1 MAQGRRPNRAR
12 LNHTTTARRAAGPH
26 PSRSPTMTTT
36 TKARKGRKAYDGPT
50 PEEKLAADLIALME
64 EGVNPWRRPWVG
76 HNGEHR
82 NLLTGHQY
90 RGGNPLLLEVGNL
103 SRGNSLPLW
112 MGAGQAKANGWMPAK
127 GSKAARIAQPRPVT
141 IEDENAQPG
150 EISSKARSFT
160 VYKLVPV
167 FNAADLVGVD
177 EASSAALARR
187 IDEATGNIEERPEP
201 ERLAHAEDVL
211 TAWQVKAKLGGA
223 MALYSPALD
232 LISLPEPRAFES
244 REHFA
249 ATWAHEAIHST
260 GHKDRLAR
268 NLSGAFGTPSY
279 AREELIAEMGS
290 AILCRRLQ
298 IGSELQDH
306 ASYLQAWVEVLK
318 EDPRAVLKALGAAKK
333 AADLIAPE
341 AAAEEQAA

>member
-1 MAQGRRPNRAR
+1 
-12 LNHTTTARRAAGPH
+12 
-26 PSRSPTMTTT
+26 MTTT
-36 TKARKGRKAYDGPT
+36 TRKGRKAYDGPT

-64 EGVNPWRRPWVG
+64 QGVNPWRRPWVG
-76 HNGEHR
+76 HQGEHR
-82 NLLTGHQY
+82 NLLTGHEY

-141 IEDENAQPG
+141 VEDDNAQPG

-167 FNAADLVGVD
+167 FNAADMVGVD
-177 EASSAALARR
+177 ADATAALARR
-187 IDEATGNIEERPEP
+187 IDAATGNIKQRPEP

-211 TAWQVKAKLGGA
+211 TSWQVKAQLGGA
-223 MALYSPALD
+223 LACYSVTHD
-232 LISLPEPRAFES
+232 RISLPEPRAFET

-260 GHKDRLAR
+260 GHKSRLAR
-268 NLSGAFGTPSY
+268 NMSGQFGTPSY

-298 IGSELQDH
+298 IGSELQEH
-306 ASYLQAWVEVLK
+306 ASYLNSWVQVLK
-318 EDPRAVLKALGAAKK
+318 EDPRAVLRALGAAKK

-341 AAAEEQAA
+341 PAAEGA

>member
-1 MAQGRRPNRAR
+1 M
-12 LNHTTTARRAAGPH
+12 TKTATKTKP
-26 PSRSPTMTTT
+26 
-36 TKARKGRKAYDGPT
+36 KARKYDGPT

-64 EGVNPWRRPWVG
+64 QGINPWRRPWVG

-82 NLLTGHQY
+82 NLVTGHQY

-103 SRGNSLPLW
+103 SRGNTLPLW
-112 MGAGQAKANGWMPAK
+112 MGAGQAKANGWHPAK
-127 GSKAARIAQPRPVT
+127 GSKAARIAQPRPVKF
-141 IEDENAQPG
+141 EDPDKEPG
-150 EISSKARSFT
+150 EISSRDKNFI

-177 EASSAALARR
+177 EDSAAALARR
-187 IDEATGNIEERPEP
+187 IDEATGSIEHRPEP

-211 TAWQVKAKLGGA
+211 EAWPVEARTGGA
-223 MALYSPALD
+223 LACYSPALD
-232 LISLPEPRAFES
+232 RISLPEPRAFDS

-268 NLSGAFGTPSY
+268 DLSGKFGTPSY

-298 IGSELQDH
+298 IGSELKDH
-306 ASYLQAWVEVLK
+306 ADYLGGWCQILR

-341 AAAEEQAA
+341 AIEEGA

>member
-1 MAQGRRPNRAR
+1 M
-12 LNHTTTARRAAGPH
+12 TKTATKTKP
-26 PSRSPTMTTT
+26 
-36 TKARKGRKAYDGPT
+36 KARKYDGPT

-64 EGVNPWRRPWVG
+64 QGINPWRRPWVG

-82 NLLTGHQY
+82 NLVTGHQY

-103 SRGNSLPLW
+103 SRGNTLPLW
-112 MGAGQAKANGWMPAK
+112 MGAGQAKANGWHPAK

-141 IEDENAQPG
+141 IEDDNAQPG

-177 EASSAALARR
+177 EDAGRALARR
-187 IDEATGNIEERPEP
+187 IDEATGNIENRPEL

-211 TAWQVKAKLGGA
+211 AAWEVKAQTGGA
-223 MALYSPALD
+223 LACYSVSLD
-232 LISLPEPRAFES
+232 RISLPEPRAFDT
-244 REHFA
+244 RENFA
-249 ATWAHEAIHST
+249 AVWAHEAIHST
-260 GHKDRLAR
+260 GHKSRLAR
-268 NLSGAFGTPSY
+268 NLSGQFGSPSY
-279 AREELIAEMGS
+279 AREELVAEMGS

-298 IGSELQDH
+298 IGSELQHH
-306 ASYLQAWVEVLK
+306 AGYLNSWIQVLK
-318 EDPRAVLKALGAAKK
+318 EDPRALLKALGAAKK

-341 AAAEEQAA
+341 APAEEA

>member
-1 MAQGRRPNRAR
+1 
-12 LNHTTTARRAAGPH
+12 
-26 PSRSPTMTTT
+26 MTTPT
-36 TKARKGRKAYDGPT
+36 RNPSRKAYDGPS

-64 EGVNPWRRPWVG
+64 QGINPWRRPWVG
-76 HNGEHR
+76 HHGEHR

-103 SRGNSLPLW
+103 SRGNTLPLW
-112 MGAGQAKANGWMPAK
+112 MGAGQAKANGWHPAK

-141 IEDENAQPG
+141 IEDENTHPG
-150 EISSKARSFT
+150 EISTKARSFT

-177 EASSAALARR
+177 EDSAAALARR
-187 IDEATGNIEERPEP
+187 IDEATGSIEHRPEP
-201 ERLAHAEDVL
+201 DRLTHAEVVL
-211 TAWQVKAKLGGA
+211 QAWQVKAQSGGA
-223 MALYSPALD
+223 LACYSPALD
-232 LISLPEPRAFES
+232 LISLPEPRAFDS

-268 NLSGAFGTPSY
+268 NLSGNFGTPSY

-298 IGSELQDH
+298 IGSELQGH
-306 ASYLQAWVEVLK
+306 ADYLNGWCQVLR

-341 AAAEEQAA
+341 AIEAEA

>member
-1 MAQGRRPNRAR
+1 M
-12 LNHTTTARRAAGPH
+12 
-26 PSRSPTMTTT
+26 
-36 TKARKGRKAYDGPT
+36 ARKPYDGPT

-64 EGVNPWRRPWVG
+64 QGVNPWRRPWVG

-82 NLLTGHQY
+82 NLITGHQY

-103 SRGNSLPLW
+103 SRGNTLPLW
-112 MGAGQAKANGWMPAK
+112 MGAGQAKANGWHPAK

-141 IEDENAQPG
+141 IEDDNAQPG
-150 EISSKARSFT
+150 EISTKARSFT

-177 EASSAALARR
+177 DDSAAALARR
-187 IDEATGNIEERPEP
+187 IDEATGSIESRPEP
-201 ERLAHAEDVL
+201 ERLAHAEDAL
-211 TAWQVKAKLGGA
+211 RAWQVEAKTGGA
-223 MALYSPALD
+223 LACYIPSLD
-232 LISLPEPRAFES
+232 LISLPEPRAFDS
-244 REHFA
+244 REAFA

-268 NLSGAFGTPSY
+268 NLSGQFGTPSY

-298 IGSELQDH
+298 IGSELKEH
-306 ASYLQAWVEVLK
+306 ASYLGSWCQILK

-341 AAAEEQAA
+341 AIEEA

>member
-1 MAQGRRPNRAR
+1 
-12 LNHTTTARRAAGPH
+12 
-26 PSRSPTMTTT
+26 MTTT
-36 TKARKGRKAYDGPT
+36 TRNTSRKARKPYDGPT

-64 EGVNPWRRPWVG
+64 QGVNPWRRPWVC

-103 SRGNSLPLW
+103 SRGNTLPLW

-127 GSKAARIAQPRPVT
+127 GSKAARIAQPRPVKF
-141 IEDENAQPG
+141 EDPDKEPG
-150 EISSKARSFT
+150 EISSRDKNFI
-160 VYKLVPV
+160 VYRLVPV

-177 EASSAALARR
+177 EDSAAALARR
-187 IDEATGNIEERPEP
+187 IDEATGKVEHRPEP

-211 TAWQVKAKLGGA
+211 QAWPVEVRTGGTLA
-223 MALYSPALD
+223 CYSPALD
-232 LISLPEPRAFES
+232 RISLPEPRAFDS

-268 NLSGAFGTPSY
+268 DLSGKFETPTY

-298 IGSELQDH
+298 IGSELQGH
-306 ASYLQAWVEVLK
+306 ADYLNGWCQVLR

-341 AAAEEQAA
+341 PIAEEA

>member
-1 MAQGRRPNRAR
+1 
-12 LNHTTTARRAAGPH
+12 
-26 PSRSPTMTTT
+26 MTTT
-36 TKARKGRKAYDGPT
+36 KTKPGARKAYDGPS
-50 PEEKLAADLIALME
+50 PEEKLAADLIALLE
-64 EGVNPWRRPWVG
+64 QGVNPWRRPWVG
-76 HNGEHR
+76 HQGEHR

-103 SRGNSLPLW
+103 SRGNTLPLW
-112 MGAGQAKANGWMPAK
+112 MGAGQAKANGWHPAK

-141 IEDENAQPG
+141 IEDDNAQPG

-167 FNAADLVGVD
+167 FNAADLVGID
-177 EASSAALARR
+177 ENASRALARR
-187 IDEATGNIEERPEP
+187 IDEATGNIESRPEP

-211 TAWQVKAKLGGA
+211 AAWEVKAQTGGA
-223 MALYSPALD
+223 LACYSPALD
-232 LISLPEPRAFES
+232 LISLPAPRAFDT

-249 ATWAHEAIHST
+249 AVWAHEAIHST

-268 NLSGAFGTPSY
+268 NLSGQFGTPSY
-279 AREELIAEMGS
+279 AREELVAEMGS

-306 ASYLQAWVEVLK
+306 ASYLSGWIQCLK

-341 AAAEEQAA
+341 PIAEEA

>member
-1 MAQGRRPNRAR
+1 
-12 LNHTTTARRAAGPH
+12 
-26 PSRSPTMTTT
+26 MTTT
-36 TKARKGRKAYDGPT
+36 TRKGRKAYAGPT

-64 EGVNPWRRPWVG
+64 QGVNPWRRPWVG

-82 NLLTGHQY
+82 NLLTNHQY

-103 SRGNSLPLW
+103 SRGNTLPLW
-112 MGAGQAKANGWMPAK
+112 MGAGQAKANGWHPAK

-141 IEDENAQPG
+141 VEDESAQPG

-160 VYKLVPV
+160 IYKLVPV

-177 EASSAALARR
+177 EDASADLARR
-187 IDEATGNIEERPEP
+187 IDEATGSIENRPEP

-211 TAWQVKAKLGGA
+211 TAWEVKAQAGGA
-223 MALYSPALD
+223 LACYSPALD
-232 LISLPEPRAFES
+232 LISLPAPRAFDT

-249 ATWAHEAIHST
+249 AVWAHEAIHST
-260 GHKDRLAR
+260 GHKNRLAR
-268 NLSGAFGTPSY
+268 NLCGQFGTPSY

-298 IGSELQDH
+298 IGSELQEH
-306 ASYLQAWVEVLK
+306 ASYLQSWVQVLK

-341 AAAEEQAA
+341 VVEEEA

>member
-1 MAQGRRPNRAR
+1 
-12 LNHTTTARRAAGPH
+12 
-26 PSRSPTMTTT
+26 MTTT
-36 TKARKGRKAYDGPT
+36 TRNTNRKGRKAYDGPT

-64 EGVNPWRRPWVG
+64 QGVNPWRRPWVG
-76 HNGEHR
+76 TQGEHR

-103 SRGNSLPLW
+103 SRGNTLPLW
-112 MGAGQAKANGWMPAK
+112 MGAAQAKANGWHPAK

-141 IEDENAQPG
+141 IEDDNAQLG
-150 EISSKARSFT
+150 EISTKARSFT

-177 EASSAALARR
+177 DNSAAALARR
-187 IDEATGNIEERPEP
+187 IDAATGNIQQRPEP
-201 ERLAHAEDVL
+201 ERLAYAEDVL
-211 TAWQVKAKLGGA
+211 TAWDVKAQLGGSLA
-223 MALYSPALD
+223 CYSVD
-232 LISLPEPRAFES
+232 QDRISLPEPRAFDS

-268 NLSGAFGTPSY
+268 DMGGTHGSKAY

-298 IGSELQDH
+298 IGSELKDH
-306 ASYLQAWVEVLK
+306 ADYLGGWCQILR

-341 AAAEEQAA
+341 AIEEEA

>member
-1 MAQGRRPNRAR
+1 M
-12 LNHTTTARRAAGPH
+12 TTA
-26 PSRSPTMTTT
+26 
-36 TKARKGRKAYDGPT
+36 TKPRKGRKTYDGPT
-50 PEEKLAADLIALME
+50 PEEKLAADLIALLE
-64 EGVNPWRRPWVG
+64 QGVNPWRRPWVG
-76 HNGEHR
+76 HQGEHR
-82 NLLTGHQY
+82 NLLTGHTY
-90 RGGNPLLLEVGNL
+90 TGGNPLLLEVGNL
-103 SRGNSLPLW
+103 SRGNTLPLW

-141 IEDENAQPG
+141 IEDDNAQPG

-160 VYKLVPV
+160 VFRLVPV

-177 EASSAALARR
+177 DDSAAALARR
-187 IDEATGNIEERPEP
+187 IDAATGNIEQRPEP

-211 TAWQVKAKLGGA
+211 TAWEVKAQIGGA
-223 MALYSPALD
+223 LACYSVAQD
-232 LISLPEPRAFES
+232 RISLPEPRAFES

-260 GHKDRLAR
+260 GHKSRLHR
-268 NLSGAFGTPSY
+268 NMGGTFGTPSY

-298 IGSELQDH
+298 IGSELQEH
-306 ASYLQAWVEVLK
+306 ASYLQSWIEVLR
-318 EDPRAVLKALGAAKK
+318 EEPRALLKALGAAKK

-341 AAAEEQAA
+341 TAAEEA

>member
-1 MAQGRRPNRAR
+1 M
-12 LNHTTTARRAAGPH
+12 TKTATKTKP
-26 PSRSPTMTTT
+26 
-36 TKARKGRKAYDGPT
+36 KARKYDGPT

-64 EGVNPWRRPWVG
+64 QGINPWRRPWVG

-103 SRGNSLPLW
+103 SRGNTLPLW
-112 MGAGQAKANGWMPAK
+112 MGAGQAKANGWHPAK
-127 GSKAARIAQPRPVT
+127 GSKAARIAQPRPVKF
-141 IEDENAQPG
+141 EDPDKEPG
-150 EISSKARSFT
+150 EISSRDKNFI

-177 EASSAALARR
+177 EDSAAALARR
-187 IDEATGNIEERPEP
+187 IDEATGSIEHRPEP

-211 TAWQVKAKLGGA
+211 EAWPVEARTGGA
-223 MALYSPALD
+223 LACYSPALD
-232 LISLPEPRAFES
+232 LISLPEPRAFDS

-268 NLSGAFGTPSY
+268 DLSGKFGTPSY

-298 IGSELQDH
+298 IGSELKDH
-306 ASYLQAWVEVLK
+306 ADYLGGWCQILR

-333 AADLIAPE
+333 AADLITPE
-341 AAAEEQAA
+341 AIEEA

>member
-1 MAQGRRPNRAR
+1 MA
-12 LNHTTTARRAAGPH
+12 
-26 PSRSPTMTTT
+26 TT
-36 TKARKGRKAYDGPT
+36 TKARKGRTYDGPS
-50 PEEKLAADLIALME
+50 PEEKLAADLIELLE
-64 EGVNPWRRPWVG
+64 QGVNPWRRPWVG

-103 SRGNSLPLW
+103 SRGNTLPLW
-112 MGAGQAKANGWMPAK
+112 MGAGQAKANGWHPAK

-141 IEDENAQPG
+141 IEDDNAQPG

-167 FNAADLVGVD
+167 FNAADLVGTD

-187 IDEATGNIEERPEP
+187 IDEATGNIEERPEH
-201 ERLAHAEDVL
+201 ERLNHAEDVL
-211 TAWQVKAKLGGA
+211 TAWQVKAQLGGA
-223 MALYSPALD
+223 LACYSPALD
-232 LISLPEPRAFES
+232 LISLPEPRAFDN
-244 REHFA
+244 REAFA

-268 NLSGAFGTPSY
+268 NMSGQFGTPSY

-298 IGSELQDH
+298 IGSELQEH
-306 ASYLQAWVEVLK
+306 ASYLQSWVQVLK
-318 EDPRAVLKALGAAKK
+318 EDPRAILKALGAAKK

-341 AAAEEQAA
+341 APATDAGEA

>member
-1 MAQGRRPNRAR
+1 M
-12 LNHTTTARRAAGPH
+12 TTA
-26 PSRSPTMTTT
+26 
-36 TKARKGRKAYDGPT
+36 TKAKPRARKAYDGPS
-50 PEEKLAADLIALME
+50 PEEKLAADLIDLLE
-64 EGVNPWRRPWVG
+64 RGVNPWRRPWVG
-76 HNGEHR
+76 HQGEHR

-103 SRGNSLPLW
+103 SRGNTLPLW
-112 MGAGQAKANGWMPAK
+112 MGAGQAKANGWHPAK

-141 IEDENAQPG
+141 IDDDNSQPG

-167 FNAADLVGVD
+167 FNVADLVGVD
-177 EASSAALARR
+177 EGSAAALARR
-187 IDEATGNIEERPEP
+187 IDEATGNIEQRHEP

-211 TAWQVKAKLGGA
+211 TAWEVKAQLGGTLA
-223 MALYSPALD
+223 CYSVAQD
-232 LISLPEPRAFES
+232 RISLPEPRAFDS

-260 GHKDRLAR
+260 GHETRLKRCMA
-268 NLSGAFGTPSY
+268 GQFGSPSY

-298 IGSELQDH
+298 IGSELQEH
-306 ASYLQAWVEVLK
+306 ASYLQSWIEVLK
-318 EDPRAVLKALGAAKK
+318 
-333 AADLIAPE
+333 
-341 AAAEEQAA
+341 

>member
-1 MAQGRRPNRAR
+1 MTATTNRPR
-12 LNHTTTARRAAGPH
+12 T
-26 PSRSPTMTTT
+26 
-36 TKARKGRKAYDGPT
+36 RKSYDGPT

-64 EGVNPWRRPWVG
+64 QGVNPWRRPWVG

-103 SRGNSLPLW
+103 SRGNTLPLW
-112 MGAGQAKANGWMPAK
+112 MGAGQAKANGWHPAK
-127 GSKAARIAQPRPVT
+127 GSKAARIAQPRPVKV
-141 IEDENAQPG
+141 EDPDKQPG
-150 EISSKARSFT
+150 EISSKDKNFV

-177 EASSAALARR
+177 EDSTAALARR
-187 IDEATGNIEERPEP
+187 IDEATGNIEHRPEP

-211 TAWQVKAKLGGA
+211 AAWEVKAQTGGA
-223 MALYSPALD
+223 LACYSPALD
-232 LISLPEPRAFES
+232 RISLPEPRAFEA

-260 GHKDRLAR
+260 GHKSRLAR
-268 NLSGAFGTPSY
+268 NLSGQFGTPSY

-306 ASYLQAWVEVLK
+306 ASYLIGWCQILR

-341 AAAEEQAA
+341 AAAEVEA

>member
-1 MAQGRRPNRAR
+1 M
-12 LNHTTTARRAAGPH
+12 TKTATKTKP
-26 PSRSPTMTTT
+26 
-36 TKARKGRKAYDGPT
+36 KARKYDGPS

-64 EGVNPWRRPWVG
+64 QGINPWRRPWVG

-103 SRGNSLPLW
+103 SRGNALPLW
-112 MGAGQAKANGWMPAK
+112 MGAGQAKANGWHPAK
-127 GSKAARIAQPRPVT
+127 GSKAARIAQPRPVKF
-141 IEDENAQPG
+141 EDPDKEPG
-150 EISSKARSFT
+150 EISSRDKNFI

-177 EASSAALARR
+177 EDSAAALARR
-187 IDEATGNIEERPEP
+187 IDEATGNIESRPEP

-211 TAWQVKAKLGGA
+211 EAWPVEARTGGA
-223 MALYSPALD
+223 LACYSPALD
-232 LISLPEPRAFES
+232 RISLPEPRAFDS

-268 NLSGAFGTPSY
+268 DLSGKFGTPSY

-306 ASYLQAWVEVLK
+306 ASYLNGWCQILS

-341 AAAEEQAA
+341 AIEEA

>member
-1 MAQGRRPNRAR
+1 MTA
-12 LNHTTTARRAAGPH
+12 TTTRNT
-26 PSRSPTMTTT
+26 SR
-36 TKARKGRKAYDGPT
+36 KARKPYDGPT

-64 EGVNPWRRPWVG
+64 QGINPWRRPWVG

-103 SRGNSLPLW
+103 SRGNTLPLW

-141 IEDENAQPG
+141 IEDDNAQPG
-150 EISSKARSFT
+150 EISTKARSFT

-177 EASSAALARR
+177 EDSAAALARR
-187 IDEATGNIEERPEP
+187 IDEATGNIDSRPEP
-201 ERLAHAEDVL
+201 ERLEHAEDVL
-211 TAWQVKAKLGGA
+211 QAWPVEARTGGTLA
-223 MALYSPALD
+223 CYSPALD
-232 LISLPEPRAFES
+232 RISLPEPRAFDS

-268 NLSGAFGTPSY
+268 NLSGSFGTPSY

-298 IGSELQDH
+298 IGSELKDH
-306 ASYLQAWVEVLK
+306 ADYLGGWCQILR

-341 AAAEEQAA
+341 AIEEGA